1 MPTDAKSHSNLSVLK
16 ASRLLE
22 HLLGGSSDDAGRL
35 RHSVEAAEEAGLVF
49 AFRARCLAIL
59 VVAVSIVLV
68 VPWARSPYY
77 LTFMA
82 GFFLSG
88 YAPFRL
94 RRHRHAELI
103 KLTFVVLDVVLI
115 TATVLNFPSG
125 GVSIN
130 WPMQTRLRNQSFL
143 FMLLLLGEAALTY
156 SSRRVLW
163 TGACI
168 VLIWSIAFLLLYGL
182 PESKG
187 VADIAL
193 QDTDNDLLTIFLSP
207 TYVSLPQQVTQILAT
222 SFLTALLA
230 IAVYRS
236 RMHLL
241 AQVQA
246 QALRANLARYV
257 SPHVADA
264 LSRRPAAEFGAS
276 TRNVAVLFADIVG
289 FPRLNERLSP
299 ERTFALLRRFQEK
312 STAVVFRH
320 HGTLDKYLGDG
331 FMATF
336 GGLQDE
342 PEAASRALACG
353 FDLLAEIKRWNV
365 KRSARGVDRISIA
378 IGVHF
383 GPVVVGNVGA
393 EQRIEFTVVGDVVNV
408 ASRLEEAT
416 RELGCTLV
424 VSDDCVRAAA
434 RAGLLISFTKSVHLH
449 VRGRNSP
456 VMVHVVGSLHGITTP
471 GPSPSLTD
479 ELGSRLNRYHMW
491 GYLIG

>member
-1 MPTDAKSHSNLSVLK
+1 MPTGAKSHSNRPVLK

-22 HLLGGSSDDAGRL
+22 HLLGRSSDDAGRL
-35 RHSVEAAEEAGLVF
+35 RHSVETAEEAGLVF

-103 KLTFVVLDVVLI
+103 KLTFVVLDVALI

-130 WPMQTRLRNQSFL
+130 WPMQTRLTNQNFL

-156 SSRRVLW
+156 SPRRVLW
-163 TGACI
+163 TGAWI
-168 VLIWSIAFLLLYGL
+168 VIIWSIAFLILYGL
-182 PESKG
+182 PDSKG

-193 QDTDNDLLTIFLSP
+193 QNTDNDLLTIFLSP
-207 TYVSLPQQVTQILAT
+207 TYVSLPQWVTQILAT

-246 QALRANLARYV
+246 R
-257 SPHVADA
+257 
-264 LSRRPAAEFGAS
+264 
-276 TRNVAVLFADIVG
+276 
-289 FPRLNERLSP
+289 
-299 ERTFALLRRFQEK
+299 
-312 STAVVFRH
+312 
-320 HGTLDKYLGDG
+320 
-331 FMATF
+331 
-336 GGLQDE
+336 
-342 PEAASRALACG
+342 C
-353 FDLLAEIKRWNV
+353 
-365 KRSARGVDRISIA
+365 
-378 IGVHF
+378 
-383 GPVVVGNVGA
+383 
-393 EQRIEFTVVGDVVNV
+393 
-408 ASRLEEAT
+408 
-416 RELGCTLV
+416 
-424 VSDDCVRAAA
+424 
-434 RAGLLISFTKSVHLH
+434 
-449 VRGRNSP
+449 
-456 VMVHVVGSLHGITTP
+456 
-471 GPSPSLTD
+471 
-479 ELGSRLNRYHMW
+479 
-491 GYLIG
+491 